1 MVPYIIGGVVLAV
14 LIAIIAYYVARFMK
28 GSVKLPLARNSAA
41 SGEPISGRVDLEAKR
56 SIHGLLKVSLVGR
69 EKREKRSSNGDGTTT
84 EWVDVYRADRIL
96 EETRDFGGGF
106 TQTYEFETVA
116 PTSAEARR
124 GGAVIREMADKAG
137 DGVMGSV
144 MKMAAGAAD
153 MMQGRI
159 YWHMEARLDADGVDL
174 YTKEKVT
181 VNLRD

>member
-1 MVPYIIGGVVLAV
+1 MVPYIIGGVV
-14 LIAIIAYYVARFMK
+14 IAIILAVVAYYVARFMK
-28 GSVKLPLARNSAA
+28 GSVKLQLARNSAS
-41 SGEPISGRVDLEAKR
+41 SGEALTGRVDLEAKR

-69 EKREKRSSNGDGTTT
+69 EKRRKRSTSGDGDTT
-84 EWVDVYRADRIL
+84 EWVEVYRADRIL
-96 EETRDFGGGF
+96 EETRDFPSGY
-106 TQTYEFETVA
+106 TQTYEFEIVA
-116 PTSAEARR
+116 PTSAEARQ
-124 GGAVIREMADKAG
+124 GGAIMREMADKAG

-159 YWHMEARLDADGVDL
+159 YWHMESRLDADGVDL